1 MKKRKKKQTQPTKK
15 LSANFGLFEHL
26 LKFLE
31 SKNANP
37 SGYVVKP
44 GAFSRK
50 SPLTFRYY
58 EYKTNYNVTIGLMK
72 KKTYRY
78 LSAGKTGLNA

>member
-1 MKKRKKKQTQPTKK
+1 LPNKKGLSLRVKKRKKKQTQPTKK

-50 SPLTFRYY
+50 SPLTF
-58 EYKTNYNVTIGLMK
+58 KQGNDK
-72 KKTYRY
+72 KKG
-78 LSAGKTGLNA
+78 SNGSFGVPV